1 MESLN
6 SSQQT
11 QQVAEMEEKHTP
23 VSQQEV
29 TAIAPAESNTENKK
43 SIRHLLPKVAV
54 GALLGLGI
62 AASGVY
68 GYRQWQYA
76 QSYEVTDNAYVTAN
90 VQPVT
95 SRISGIVTEVAVK
108 DNQMVSP
115 GTVLVKLDPRS
126 YEVNL
131 SEAKASLELAK
142 QQAALAKEKTK
153 VVAINVP
160 DVEPVAARNNTQGQ
174 LQLQAINQQKE
185 INAQEYKAAQAAIA
199 QKESELKKAQLNLS
213 YTNIT
218 SLVAGKVGNKNVQV
232 GQQVQPGQTLIEVVQ
247 PNPWIV
253 ANFKENQLERIQP
266 GQKVGIKIAAFP
278 SRKFQGTVDSMSPT
292 SFGRFAPLPQNQNNA
307 SNSTQNS
314 DVQRIPVKIT
324 FDSKSIQ
331 GYESRM
337 TPGMSAVVTVNVK

>member
-11 QQVAEMEEKHTP
+11 HPVAEMEEQHTP
-23 VSQQEV
+23 VSQHEE
-29 TAIAPAESNTENKK
+29 TAIAPTDSNTENKNY
-43 SIRHLLPKVAV
+43 IRHLLPKVAL
-54 GALLGLGI
+54 GGLIGLGI

-76 QSYEVTDNAYVTAN
+76 QNYEVTDNAYVTAN
-90 VQPVT
+90 IQPVT

-115 GTVLVKLDPRS
+115 GTVLVKLDPRG
-126 YEVNL
+126 YEVSL
-131 SEAKASLELAK
+131 TEAKASLELAK

-153 VVAINVP
+153 LVAVNIP
-160 DVEPVAARNNTQGQ
+160 DPVSQGGKAASKSNA

-185 INAQEYKAAQAAIA
+185 INAQEYKTAQSAIA
-199 QKESELKKAQLNLS
+199 QKEAELKKAQLDLS
-213 YTNIT
+213 YTKIT
-218 SLVAGKVGNKNVQV
+218 SLVAGKIGNKNVQV

-253 ANFKENQLERIQP
+253 ANFKESQLENIKP

-278 SRKFQGTVDSMSPT
+278 SRKFQGTIDSMSPT
-292 SFGRFAPLPQNQNNA
+292 SFGRFTPLPQNNT
-307 SNSTQNS
+307 SNPTQSS

-324 FDSKSIQ
+324 FDPESIQ
-331 GYESRM
+331 DYQSRM